1 MSNSGSTTRTIVWA
15 IVILFA
21 VCVTAVTLLQV
32 YAGEQA
38 SASITALL
46 ATLPATVAVI
56 VNLVR
61 TDDVSAHVQEVRQN
75 TRDLANGLMDAKV
88 RAGVAE
94 VLDPALIDED
104 AAEQLERDRA
114 RVAAAHD
121 DATEAQ

>member
-1 MSNSGSTTRTIVWA
+1 VE
-15 IVILFA
+15 V
-21 VCVTAVTLLQV
+21 LQV

-61 TDDVSAHVQEVRQN
+61 VEGVGQDVQEVRQN

-94 VLDPALIDED
+94 VLDPALIDE
-104 AAEQLERDRA
+104 AAVEQLERDRA

-121 DATEAQ
+121 DDQGPVQ